1 MSNSRQDALPRLFK
15 MAAKAS
21 SPLGIPRLEERDLTA
36 MIVDQRLWSSST
48 FEEHFRREVEK
59 LSKEV
64 DRDLDR
70 LGKAVQEYAETYQLI
85 ERQLEWTLGKRAVEK
100 FLRYLR
106 LGHVVFPPLMKLLRR
121 KDRAMDSAES
131 KEWLRKRREFGAKS
145 VDFLEETER
154 LAETHRELQAK
165 LRCWRAAMQIDYV
178 GLPKLTSASSDRPTI
193 DSARRDIDNA
203 LSLLKGNRGGK
214 DDFDVYFWRS
224 KGLRHLAM
232 ADIKIGEPGRAFVEL
247 AVSGLFARQVRSK
260 STFLGLA
267 TELARGY
274 AEVHR
279 IIGDNGL
286 VAAFLADTPYSPETI
301 ANYVADQVEV
311 PDVRKLPAKFVLVRH
326 AERESDAKKQ
336 FGFSGNQT
344 ERGRNE
350 SSYIVKRIAQ
360 ILRDDDSIGQV
371 CIVTDDWLSSEA
383 LDLKKRLSEAVP
395 NLGQADFLVTTSEQ
409 WRPIDVG
416 DFRDMQEVE
425 AQNRFPGVYRELTE
439 YRLGERDGFCL
450 AFPGGESVKEFD
462 ERITEQFA
470 DILLRMSEPSL
481 SDQEIPKRG
490 RSTITVLFGHTSTL
504 TAVLNMFRDFKSRKM
519 LSPFYGFE
527 PIETGSII
535 EVKMD
540 LAMKDLDWEMHRLPG
555 AGEGSL

>member
-1 MSNSRQDALPRLFK
+1 
-15 MAAKAS
+15 
-21 SPLGIPRLEERDLTA
+21 
-36 MIVDQRLWSSST
+36 
-48 FEEHFRREVEK
+48 
-59 LSKEV
+59 
-64 DRDLDR
+64 
-70 LGKAVQEYAETYQLI
+70 
-85 ERQLEWTLGKRAVEK
+85 
-100 FLRYLR
+100 
-106 LGHVVFPPLMKLLRR
+106 
-121 KDRAMDSAES
+121 
-131 KEWLRKRREFGAKS
+131 
-145 VDFLEETER
+145 
-154 LAETHRELQAK
+154 
-165 LRCWRAAMQIDYV
+165 
-178 GLPKLTSASSDRPTI
+178 
-193 DSARRDIDNA
+193 
-203 LSLLKGNRGGK
+203 
-214 DDFDVYFWRS
+214 
-224 KGLRHLAM
+224 
-232 ADIKIGEPGRAFVEL
+232 
-247 AVSGLFARQVRSK
+247 
-260 STFLGLA
+260 
-267 TELARGY
+267 
-274 AEVHR
+274 
-279 IIGDNGL
+279 
-286 VAAFLADTPYSPETI
+286 
-301 ANYVADQVEV
+301 
-311 PDVRKLPAKFVLVRH
+311 
-326 AERESDAKKQ
+326 
-336 FGFSGNQT
+336 
-344 ERGRNE
+344 
-350 SSYIVKRIAQ
+350 
-360 ILRDDDSIGQV
+360 
-371 CIVTDDWLSSEA
+371 VTDDWLSSEA